1 MFIALFREKLSIK
14 KFIFETLQLEKT
26 IPIFSLNMKF
36 NPSKLFVHEGYV
48 FYEDVKNNKFFFLY
62 IFIQVDKT
70 KIFNVEKEE
79 LFTIENSVNFS
90 VVEKSLLRYQ
100 ENDNLISMREF
111 SSAAGRFVEKFDV
124 QKDKAMKYDV
134 KVFDLPFLGLKKSIV
149 ISSLHK
155 KELKVIKKK
164 KKLFFPFTQ
173 LKLG

>member
-1 MFIALFREKLSIK
+1 M
-14 KFIFETLQLEKT
+14 
-26 IPIFSLNMKF
+26 
-36 NPSKLFVHEGYV
+36 
-48 FYEDVKNNKFFFLY
+48 
-62 IFIQVDKT
+62 
-70 KIFNVEKEE
+70 
-79 LFTIENSVNFS
+79 NFS

-164 KKLFFPFTQ
+164 KNYFSHSPN
-173 LKLG
+173 